1 MRIKLSYVYAM
12 HILFEK
18 KTFKPRFKTKEKY
31 FNIYYGYR
39 YVHVDKVNCPYS
51 VNPV

>member
-1 MRIKLSYVYAM
+1 MRIKLSYEYAM
-12 HILFEK
+12 HNSK